1 MYRYHTLLLTALLLG
16 ACSGD
21 GAVPPAT
28 NEPNQ
33 TDVAGN
39 TAGANPVTPGPPR
52 TPAPTPDPAA
62 TSKAAPGPVTYAT
75 SEDMQNGL
83 AKYGYLTLGQDI
95 KDNIQP
101 LAKGQPLRIV
111 LKSIVPAST
120 TKSFLVQYSSNALA
134 AVSPLCKADVGV
146 VKEDMFYACILPLT
160 TENVEFYAK
169 ETGDLHLRVCESS
182 SETLAS
188 CEKPVFNV
196 ILNIR
201 SK

>member
-1 MYRYHTLLLTALLLG
+1 MLLLTALLLG
-16 ACSGD
+16 ACSD
-21 GAVPPAT
+21 GSVVSAPT
-28 NEPNQ
+28 SEPNQ
-33 TDVAGN
+33 TDAPRD
-39 TAGANPVTPGPPR
+39 TTGASPAAPGPSR
-52 TPAPTPDPAA
+52 TPAPTPDPVA

-75 SEDMQNGL
+75 SDDIQNGL
-83 AKYGYLTLGQDI
+83 VNYGYLTLGQDI

-101 LAKGQPLRIV
+101 LAKGQPLRII
-111 LKSIVPAST
+111 LKGILPAPT

-134 AVSPLCKADVGV
+134 AVSRLCQADVGV

-182 SETLAS
+182 SETVAS